1 MTALNEFNRLKLL
14 RYLLSAALIAGIFLS
29 REMWF
34 PSNRSFPRVP
44 FLIAL
49 PEAVVVPVERLLC
62 VTLIG
67 ALILTPFV
75 RRAHRVSAIAVAS
88 LSLLIFFDQMRLQP
102 WVYQYLLLLGA
113 LTLHREKTKDGPSP
127 DHTLGQLQIVVAAL
141 YIWSG
146 VQKLNFSFSHEV
158 LPKLLAPLQSVLS
171 AVHMPLVAT
180 GIGVALVETL
190 IGCGLL
196 VRRIRELCVWL
207 AVAMHGLIL
216 GLLMTRGYNSVV
228 WAWNAALALIVVA
241 LFLRSET
248 TPWQT
253 LRNWS
258 AINTTARLAQAVV
271 IASALLPVLSFWGWW
286 DMCLSG
292 ALYSGNTAVAVVRI
306 NEAAYKKLPQTAQ
319 RQVFRTKSD
328 GMQILPLFEW
338 SMAELNVPPYPE
350 PRIFRRL
357 TSQVCKL
364 AEGDSEVEL
373 VMKERPT
380 ILDGSYQV
388 SRVSCAQLE
397 R

>member
-1 MTALNEFNRLKLL
+1 MA
-14 RYLLSAALIAGIFLS
+14 
-29 REMWF
+29 
-34 PSNRSFPRVP
+34 
-44 FLIAL
+44 
-49 PEAVVVPVERLLC
+49 
-62 VTLIG
+62 
-67 ALILTPFV
+67 
-75 RRAHRVSAIAVAS
+75 
-88 LSLLIFFDQMRLQP
+88 
-102 WVYQYLLLLGA
+102 
-113 LTLHREKTKDGPSP
+113 
-127 DHTLGQLQIVVAAL
+127 
-141 YIWSG
+141 
-146 VQKLNFSFSHEV
+146 
-158 LPKLLAPLQSVLS
+158 
-171 AVHMPLVAT
+171 
-180 GIGVALVETL
+180 
-190 IGCGLL
+190 
-196 VRRIRELCVWL
+196 
-207 AVAMHGLIL
+207 
-216 GLLMTRGYNSVV
+216 RGYNSVV
-228 WAWNAALALIVVA
+228 WAWNAVLALIVVA

-248 TPWQT
+248 APWQT

-258 AINTTARLAQAVV
+258 AVNTTTRLAQAVV

-328 GMQILPLFEW
+328 GMQVLPLFEW

-380 ILDGSYQV
+380 ILNGSYQV
-388 SRVSCAQLE
+388 TRVSCAQLE